1 MFVLGFLHKLLVA
14 SNARIQTHCLAC
26 LHVPVSHDVVVCMQC
41 ARGGAMWRRPPGSV
55 SVASP
60 SRAAFTPS
68 RTRNVE
74 VSLGY
79 INICVHG
86 ILAIKER
93 QNIKSPSPNETKHL
107 HINTYAKVRWR
118 ICV

>member
-14 SNARIQTHCLAC
+14 SNVCIQTHCLAC

-79 INICVHG
+79 INMCVWHTSYKG
-86 ILAIKER
+86 KTEHQVALPKR
-93 QNIKSPSPNETKHL
+93 DKTL
-107 HINTYAKVRWR
+107 TY
-118 ICV
+118 